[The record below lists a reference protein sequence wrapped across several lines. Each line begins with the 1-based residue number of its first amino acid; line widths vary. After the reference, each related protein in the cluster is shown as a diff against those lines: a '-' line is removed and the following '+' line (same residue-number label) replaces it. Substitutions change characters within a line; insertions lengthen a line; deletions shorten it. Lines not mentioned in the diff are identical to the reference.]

1 MLGRVASRALASFA
15 VLCASLSWA
24 GWVFLHTIGD
34 PTRAEDVATAVL
46 DDDRSREQIA
56 TSFALQF
63 VRASGIERSNIDLV
77 EQTIDTALAD
87 PRVST
92 DVIAAFGAAHAN
104 ALGVDDERDTTI
116 DTNAM
121 LTSIR
126 EQLAAVNPELATQL
140 PDGVL
145 PAVTLPTFHP
155 PGVASARRVA
165 DSATAALAIAAAAL
179 AVVAFAFGDRRGVL
193 RRIGLWGVVSGVAWV
208 LLPIAVVAG
217 ARAWASDVDGIVEA
231 AVRASVDDVV
241 PVAVALVV
249 GGVVAL
255 VLSFVPALWG
265 ERDAGY
271 RRSSVAQQ
279 RVQVHPAAHHPGP
292 HHPGP
297 HHTGGSPQAPA
308 GVAGAPA
315 ARPAWPTD
323 SYQAAPATRPS
334 RPSPFPAAPVRVD
347 PTPPA
352 GQPTPQPTPQPHGQA
367 VAGHPAAHQVAP
379 RTPPMPAPAPAEE
392 IDPWSSY
399 FGPDAR

>member
-1 MLGRVASRALASFA
+1 MASRAVASLA

-46 DDDRSREQIA
+46 DDPRSREQIA

-77 EQTIDTALAD
+77 EQTIDTALGD

-126 EQLAAVNPELATQL
+126 EQLAAVDPELATQL

-155 PGVASARRVA
+155 PGVESARRVA
-165 DSATAALAIAAAAL
+165 ESATAALAIAAAAL

-249 GGVVAL
+249 GGVIAL

-271 RRSSVAQQ
+271 RRPSAVQQ
-279 RVQVHPAAHHPGP
+279 RVQVHPAAHHPAP
-292 HHPGP
+292 HQPGVP
-297 HHTGGSPQAPA
+297 HQTPPSGG
-308 GVAGAPA
+308 AGAPA

-323 SYQAAPATRPS
+323 SYQPAPATRPS
-334 RPSPFPAAPVRVD
+334 RPSPFPAAPARVD

-352 GQPTPQPTPQPHGQA
+352 GHPSSPSHGQP
-367 VAGHPAAHQVAP
+367 VAGHPAAHQVTP
-379 RTPPMPAPAPAEE
+379 RTPPAPTPVDE

>member
-1 MLGRVASRALASFA
+1 MLGRVASRAVASLA

-46 DDDRSREQIA
+46 DDPRSREQIA

-77 EQTIDTALAD
+77 EQTIDTALGD

-126 EQLAAVNPELATQL
+126 EQLAAVDPELATQL

-155 PGVASARRVA
+155 PGVESARRVA
-165 DSATAALAIAAAAL
+165 ESATAALAIAAAAL

-193 RRIGLWGVVSGVAWV
+193 RRIGLWGVVSGVA
-208 LLPIAVVAG
+208 
-217 ARAWASDVDGIVEA
+217 
-231 AVRASVDDVV
+231 
-241 PVAVALVV
+241 
-249 GGVVAL
+249 
-255 VLSFVPALWG
+255 
-265 ERDAGY
+265 
-271 RRSSVAQQ
+271 
-279 RVQVHPAAHHPGP
+279 
-292 HHPGP
+292 
-297 HHTGGSPQAPA
+297 
-308 GVAGAPA
+308 
-315 ARPAWPTD
+315 
-323 SYQAAPATRPS
+323 
-334 RPSPFPAAPVRVD
+334 
-347 PTPPA
+347 
-352 GQPTPQPTPQPHGQA
+352 
-367 VAGHPAAHQVAP
+367 
-379 RTPPMPAPAPAEE
+379 
-392 IDPWSSY
+392 
-399 FGPDAR
+399 

>member
-1 MLGRVASRALASFA
+1 MRPTSETRRSKRVLGRVASRAVASLA

-46 DDDRSREQIA
+46 DDPRSREQIA

-77 EQTIDTALAD
+77 EQTIDTALGD

-126 EQLAAVNPELATQL
+126 EQLAAVDPELATQL

-155 PGVASARRVA
+155 PGVESARRVA
-165 DSATAALAIAAAAL
+165 ESATAALAIAAAAL

-249 GGVVAL
+249 GGVIAL

-265 ERDAGY
+265 ERRRVPPALGGAAAG
-271 RRSSVAQQ
+271 
-279 RVQVHPAAHHPGP
+279 
-292 HHPGP
+292 
-297 HHTGGSPQAPA
+297 
-308 GVAGAPA
+308 AGAPGPLII
-315 ARPAWPTD
+315 RRRTSPACR
-323 SYQAAPATRPS
+323 TR
-334 RPSPFPAAPVRVD
+334 RRR
-347 PTPPA
+347 
-352 GQPTPQPTPQPHGQA
+352 
-367 VAGHPAAHQVAP
+367 QVAP
-379 RTPPMPAPAPAEE
+379 ARRPLVRRGRPIRTSRRPRPDRAARRRSPPPRHASTRPRR
-392 IDPWSSY
+392 
-399 FGPDAR
+399 PDIRRHRRTASPSPVTRPRIK